1 MNIINKMNVKTFIFN
16 PFQENT
22 YVLSDSNNKCIII
35 DAGCLNLEE
44 KNDLYS
50 YIKENN
56 LLVERILNTHLHID
70 HCFGNQFV
78 SETFNK
84 KIEAHPDDEAL
95 LNGMNKYAQTFG

>member
-70 HCFGNQFV
+70 HCFGKSGHDISWHTADQ
-78 SETFNK
+78 
-84 KIEAHPDDEAL
+84 AHE
-95 LNGMNKYAQTFG
+95 QTGSK